1 MSLHPVVERVTE
13 RIRERS
19 APTRTAY
26 LARIEA
32 ARAKGTARAR
42 LSCGNLAHGFA
53 ASGDD
58 KDALK
63 LQVKPN
69 LGIVTAYNDML
80 SAHQP
85 FATYPELIK
94 MAARNAGGTAQVA
107 GGVPAMCDG
116 VTQGRTGMELSLWSR
131 DTIAQ
136 ATAIALSHDMFDAAV
151 MLGVC
156 DKIVPGMLMGALAFG
171 HLPVVFVPAGPMPS
185 GLPNKEKAAVR
196 QRYAEGK
203 ATRDELLAAES
214 ASYHSAGTCTF
225 YGTANSNQMLMEV
238 MGLHLPG
245 SAFVNPGTT
254 LRDALTVAAAEQ
266 ALRVTALGDDWR
278 PIGHTVDEKAIVN
291 AMVGLAATGGSTNHV
306 IHLVAMARAA
316 GLRITWDDLDELSRA
331 TPLMARVYPNGSA
344 DVNHF
349 HAAGGLGFVIR
360 ELLDAGLLHGD
371 LKCVHG
377 GDLRQQ
383 SLEPHLEGTRL
394 TWREPP
400 TASGDLNVLRPV
412 AEPFDAEGGL
422 RLVSG
427 RLGRAVVKISAVA
440 TEHRRITAPAKVFDD
455 QDDLLAAFKA
465 GQLDGDFVAVI
476 RRQGPKANG
485 MPELHKLTPTLGL
498 LQDRGQRV
506 ALLTDGRM
514 SGASGKVLAA
524 IHLVPEAVAGGAIAK
539 LRDGDLITIDA
550 EASTVDVDVP
560 EAEWAART
568 PAPMDLAGNQL
579 GMGRELFAVFREC
592 VDSAEDGA
600 CALFGSTGL

>member
-1 MSLHPVVERVTE
+1 
-13 RIRERS
+13 
-19 APTRTAY
+19 
-26 LARIEA
+26 
-32 ARAKGTARAR
+32 
-42 LSCGNLAHGFA
+42 
-53 ASGDD
+53 
-58 KDALK
+58 
-63 LQVKPN
+63 
-69 LGIVTAYNDML
+69 
-80 SAHQP
+80 
-85 FATYPELIK
+85 
-94 MAARNAGGTAQVA
+94 
-107 GGVPAMCDG
+107 
-116 VTQGRTGMELSLWSR
+116 
-131 DTIAQ
+131 
-136 ATAIALSHDMFDAAV
+136 
-151 MLGVC
+151 
-156 DKIVPGMLMGALAFG
+156 
-171 HLPVVFVPAGPMPS
+171 
-185 GLPNKEKAAVR
+185 
-196 QRYAEGK
+196 
-203 ATRDELLAAES
+203 
-214 ASYHSAGTCTF
+214 
-225 YGTANSNQMLMEV
+225 
-238 MGLHLPG
+238 
-245 SAFVNPGTT
+245 
-254 LRDALTVAAAEQ
+254 
-266 ALRVTALGDDWR
+266 
-278 PIGHTVDEKAIVN
+278 
-291 AMVGLAATGGSTNHV
+291 
-306 IHLVAMARAA
+306 
-316 GLRITWDDLDELSRA
+316 
-331 TPLMARVYPNGSA
+331 MARVYPNGSA

-422 RLVSG
+422 RLVTG

-440 TEHRRITAPAKVFDD
+440 PEHRRITAPAKVFDD

-465 GQLDGDFVAVI
+465 GQLEGDFVAVI

-568 PAPMDLAGNQL
+568 LAPMDLAGNQF
-579 GMGRELFAVFREC
+579 GVGRELFAVFREC

-600 CALFGSTGL
+600 CALFGCTGL